1 LVVVAL
7 EIIEMIIKE
16 ILDQLQQYLVQDRL
30 ALLQIMEAVAQQ
42 QDQMEQ
48 ELLEDLVVEEDQ
60 IALLFLVVQQL
71 LLDKVMLV
79 EMEFQVE
86 ALPLAVEEVL
96 VVQELLGALEDTV
109 VLAYNFLQRSK
120 IQYQQ

>member
-1 LVVVAL
+1 VVVVL
-7 EIIEMIIKE
+7 EIIEVIIKE